1 MTAIRC
7 IGICTGGGDAPGLN
21 AVIRAAVKSAFLKY
35 QWKVI
40 GIPDGFDGLI
50 WPEKSYELTLKDV
63 GGILPRGGTILGTT
77 NRGNPFRYCTVE
89 NGKEVTRDIS
99 DEVIANSRRLG
110 IDAVISIGGDG
121 SQTIALELFH
131 KGMQIVGV
139 PKTIDNDL
147 SATEVTFGFDT
158 ALTTATDA
166 VDKIHT
172 TAESHHRIMV
182 VEVMG
187 RDAGWIALEAGI
199 AGGAHV
205 ILIPEIPFTI
215 QKVCQFV
222 KHREGYGKRFTIVVV
237 AEGVKLPP
245 ELKENRR
252 AGSVGNL
259 IGNAIATSAHKE
271 VRVSVLGHIQRGGS
285 PTAYDRI
292 LATRFGVAAVD
303 LIAQGGFGK
312 MVCLRNERIEAVD
325 IAEAIGKMKTV
336 NPDGQIVQ
344 AAKAIGISYGDW
356 ARVGVLCSLAA
367 HPCDFAPAR
376 FCPGP
381 ARKNLL
387 MLTSDS

>member
-1 MTAIRC
+1 MTDIRC

-35 QWKVI
+35 KWKVI

-63 GGILPRGGTILGTT
+63 SGILPRGGTILGTT
-77 NRGNPFRYCTVE
+77 NRGNPFNYRTIE
-89 NGKEVTRDIS
+89 NGREVMRDIS
-99 DEVIANSRRLG
+99 DEVIVNARKLG

-121 SQTIALELFH
+121 SQKIALELFR
-131 KGMQIVGV
+131 KGLKVVGV

-147 SATEVTFGFDT
+147 CATEVTFGFDT
-158 ALTTATDA
+158 ALHTATEA

-187 RDAGWIALEAGI
+187 RDAGWIGLEAGI

-215 QKVCQFV
+215 ERICQYV
-222 KHREGYGKRFTIVVV
+222 ADREAYGKHFTIVVV
-237 AEGVKLPP
+237 AEGIKLPP

-252 AGSVGNL
+252 AGAVGNL
-259 IGNAIATSAHKE
+259 VGNAIAARAGKE

-285 PTAYDRI
+285 PSPFDRI
-292 LATRFGVAAVD
+292 LATRFGVAAVE
-303 LIAQGGFGK
+303 LIAQGGFGR
-312 MVCLRNERIEAVD
+312 MVCLRNECIESVHIADAV
-325 IAEAIGKMKTV
+325 GQVKTV
-336 NPDGQIVQ
+336 NPDGEMVRT
-344 AAKAIGISYGDW
+344 ARAVGICFGD
-356 ARVGVLCSLAA
+356 CEQ
-367 HPCDFAPAR
+367 
-376 FCPGP
+376 
-381 ARKNLL
+381 
-387 MLTSDS
+387 

>member
-1 MTAIRC
+1 MTATRC

-21 AVIRAAVKSAFLKY
+21 AVIRAAVKSAILKY
-35 QWKVI
+35 KWKVI

-63 GGILPRGGTILGTT
+63 SGILPRGGTILGTT
-77 NRGNPFRYCTVE
+77 NRGNPFKYCTVE
-89 NGKEVTRDIS
+89 NGKETTRDIS
-99 DEVIANSRRLG
+99 DEVIANSRKLG
-110 IDAVISIGGDG
+110 MDAVISIGGEG
-121 SQTIALELFH
+121 SQAIALALYRR
-131 KGMQIVGV
+131 GMQIVGV
-139 PKTIDNDL
+139 PKTIDNEL
-147 SATEVTFGFDT
+147 SSTEVTFGFDT

-215 QKVCQFV
+215 ENVCRYV
-222 KHREGYGKRFTIVVV
+222 KQRESYGKRFTIVVV
-237 AEGVKLPP
+237 AEGVKLPA

-259 IGNAIATSAHKE
+259 VGNAIATSANKE
-271 VRVSVLGHIQRGGS
+271 VRVSVLGHIQRGGT

-303 LIAQGGFGK
+303 LIAEGGFGK
-312 MVCLRNERIEAVD
+312 MVCLRSDRIEAVD
-325 IAEAIGKMKTV
+325 IVQAIGQLKTV
-336 NPDGQIVQ
+336 NPSGQLVQ
-344 AAKAIGISYGDW
+344 AAKAIGISFGD
-356 ARVGVLCSLAA
+356 
-367 HPCDFAPAR
+367 
-376 FCPGP
+376 
-381 ARKNLL
+381 
-387 MLTSDS
+387 

>member
-1 MTAIRC
+1 MAKT
-7 IGICTGGGDAPGLN
+7 IGILTGGGDCPGLN
-21 AVIRAAVKSAFLKY
+21 AVIRAVVRSSDAAGWDCVAVLEG
-35 QWKVI
+35 WR
-40 GIPDGFDGLI
+40 GLVEGRFEDLG
-50 WPEKSYELTLKDV
+50 PKEVS
-63 GGILPRGGTILGTT
+63 GILPRGGTILGTT
-77 NRGNPFRYCTVE
+77 NRGNPFKYCTVE

-99 DEVIANSRRLG
+99 DEVIANSRKLG

-121 SQTIALELFH
+121 SQAIALNLFH

-158 ALTTATDA
+158 ALATATDA

-215 QKVCQFV
+215 ESVCKFV
-222 KHREGYGKRFTIVVV
+222 KQRESYGKRFTIMVV
-237 AEGVKLPP
+237 AEGVKLPL

-259 IGNAIATSAHKE
+259 IGHAIASSANKE
-271 VRVSVLGHIQRGGS
+271 VRISVLGHIQRGGT

-325 IAEAIGKMKTV
+325 IAQAIGKLKTV
-336 NPDGQIVQ
+336 DPNGQLVQ
-344 AAKAIGISYGDW
+344 TAKAIGISFGD
-356 ARVGVLCSLAA
+356 
-367 HPCDFAPAR
+367 
-376 FCPGP
+376 
-381 ARKNLL
+381 
-387 MLTSDS
+387 

>member
-1 MTAIRC
+1 MTDIRC

-21 AVIRAAVKSAFLKY
+21 AVIRAAVKCAFLKY
-35 QWKVI
+35 NWKII

-50 WPEKSYELTLKDV
+50 WPEKSYELTLKQV
-63 GGILPRGGTILGTT
+63 SGILPRGGTILGTT
-77 NRGNPFRYCTVE
+77 NRGNPFQYRTVE
-89 NGKEVTRDIS
+89 NGEEVTRDIS
-99 DEVIANSRRLG
+99 DTVIANSRKLG

-121 SQTIALELFH
+121 SQAIAHELYQR
-131 KGMQIVGV
+131 GMQIVGV

-187 RDAGWIALEAGI
+187 RDAGWIALESGI

-205 ILIPEIPFTI
+205 ILIPEITFTI
-215 QKVCQFV
+215 ESVCRFV
-222 KHREGYGKRFTIVVV
+222 KKRETYGKRFTIVVV
-237 AEGVKLPP
+237 AEGVKLPQ

-259 IGNAIATSAHKE
+259 IGNSIAVTSDKE

-285 PTAYDRI
+285 PTPFDRI

-312 MVCLRNERIEAVD
+312 MVCLRKERIEAVE
-325 IAEAIGKMKTV
+325 IAQAIGQLKRV
-336 NPDGQIVQ
+336 DPNGQLVQ
-344 AAKAIGISYGDW
+344 TAKAIGICFGE
-356 ARVGVLCSLAA
+356 
-367 HPCDFAPAR
+367 
-376 FCPGP
+376 
-381 ARKNLL
+381 
-387 MLTSDS
+387 

>member
-1 MTAIRC
+1 MSDIRR

-21 AVIRAAVKSAFLKY
+21 AVIRAVVKSSVLKY
-35 QWKVI
+35 RWQVI

-50 WPEKSYELTLKDV
+50 WPEKSRPLTLKDV
-63 GGILPRGGTILGTT
+63 SGILPRGGTILGTT
-77 NRGNPFRYCTVE
+77 NRGNPFHYCTIE
-89 NGKEVTRDIS
+89 NGVEVVRDIS
-99 DEVIANSRRLG
+99 DEVIANSHQLG

-121 SQTIALELFH
+121 SQKIALELFK
-131 KGMQIVGV
+131 KGMKIVGV

-166 VDKIHT
+166 IDKIHT
-172 TAESHHRIMV
+172 TAASHHRIMV

-215 QKVCQFV
+215 EGVCGFV
-222 KHREGYGKRFTIVVV
+222 KKRESYGKRFTIMVV
-237 AEGVKLPP
+237 AEGVKLP
-245 ELKENRR
+245 LAFKEKRR

-259 IGNAIATSAHKE
+259 IGNAIATSANKE

-285 PTAYDRI
+285 PSPFDRI

-303 LIAQGGFGK
+303 LIAEGRFGK

-325 IAEAIGKMKTV
+325 IDHAVGQLKTV
-336 NPDGQIVQ
+336 DPHGQIVNT
-344 AAKAIGISYGDW
+344 ARSIGISFGD
-356 ARVGVLCSLAA
+356 
-367 HPCDFAPAR
+367 
-376 FCPGP
+376 
-381 ARKNLL
+381 
-387 MLTSDS
+387 